1 MRKTQKIAFVGGTV
15 GVLMAGGVAF
25 AAWTSS
31 GSDTG
36 NVTAG
41 HQVNLSVDAGDVSGL
56 YPTLGVDVPVK
67 VTNNNPYPVTLS
79 TIHYTDAGSSTSA
92 AGCALS
98 NVVVDDPDPAGE
110 ILAAHTQGAV
120 HMAHVTMIA
129 GADTSCQ
136 DAVFTLN
143 FTATAAN

>member
-1 MRKTQKIAFVGGTV
+1 MRKTQKIAIVGGTV

-25 AAWTSS
+25 AAWTST

-41 HQVNLSVDAGDVSGL
+41 QQVNLSVDAGDVDSL
-56 YPTLGVDVPVK
+56 YPTLTVDVPVK

-79 TIHYTDAGSSTSA
+79 TIHYTAAGSSTSD
-92 AGCALS
+92 AGCTLS
-98 NVVVDDPDPAGE
+98 NVTVVDPDPAGE
-110 ILAAHTQGAV
+110 TLAAHTQGA
-120 HMAHVTMIA
+120 AHNAQVTMVA
-129 GADTSCQ
+129 SAANACQ
-136 DAVFTLN
+136 NAVFTLN